1 MAVSPILK
9 GFDRSVGEAADR
21 LEQFLRRP
29 GVLPVLIILLWACAV
44 LPNLTVRSFIYEEG
58 TNAEIARDVLAN
70 GHFLQPFVYGIRWHE
85 KPSLLGWLIA
95 GFALLTGGVNE
106 WSARLPAMLSVLV
119 TALLVQRV
127 TRRYASLTASLFA
140 ALCFLFC
147 PLLLQKLT
155 IAEPDTLI
163 TALSFA
169 AFVLW
174 WEGEAS
180 GHVTIKR
187 WFGCGL
193 LLAALAMAK
202 GPQPAAFFALGVFA
216 YLLIERRWRELPGF
230 VLCMIIPAAA
240 TLAWGAAIYQPG
252 DEGIWLAYTR
262 LLNRPTFF
270 SYIARSTR
278 NIGSL
283 FLELL
288 PASLM
293 LPFVPWPW
301 RRVRNTTDVPAVVAP
316 LILYSG
322 LCTAI
327 LMLWPGVNTRYAM
340 PIAPS
345 LAVLA
350 GMAWDSLDKSRYA
363 VVKRVTGTMLCLLV
377 IYQIVLV
384 VVIMP
389 LFAERFGETR
399 LAAKAIE
406 AAIRAAP
413 APTYCLRL
421 DTNVFFYLHEPL
433 RCLDLHGMATL
444 SPPAWLLMPHSAV
457 MEFARLRPDLDVRIA
472 VDGLLKFQLA
482 AAVSTRSEN
491 RKVDRKTAT
500 RSYSGFQSVLKLPT
514 IPR

>member
-1 MAVSPILK
+1 MAVSAVLK
-9 GFDRSVGEAADR
+9 GFDRSVSEAVER

-29 GVLPVLIILLWACAV
+29 GALPVLIILLWACAV
-44 LPNLTVRSFIYEEG
+44 LPNLAVRSFIYEEG

-70 GHFLQPFVYGIRWHE
+70 GHFLQPFIYGIRWHE

-106 WSARLPAMLSVLV
+106 WSARLPAMVSVLV

-140 ALCFLFC
+140 ALCFVFC

-155 IAEPDTLI
+155 IAEPDTVI

-180 GHVTIKR
+180 GRVTILR
-187 WFGCGL
+187 WIGCGL
-193 LLAALAMAK
+193 LLAVLAMAK
-202 GPQPAAFFALGVFA
+202 GPQPAAFFALGVAA

-240 TLAWGAAIYQPG
+240 TIAWAAAIYQPG
-252 DEGIWLAYTR
+252 DEGTWLAYTR
-262 LLNRPTFF
+262 LVDRPTFF
-270 SYIARSTR
+270 NYVARNSH

-288 PASLM
+288 PGSLL

-301 RRVRNTTDVPAVVAP
+301 RRIQNTTDVPVVVAP
-316 LILYSG
+316 MILYSG

-345 LAVLA
+345 VAVLA
-350 GMAWDSLDKSRYA
+350 GMAWDALEKSRYA
-363 VVKRVTGTMLCLLV
+363 IVKRVTGTMLCLLV
-377 IYQIVLV
+377 IYQIVLA

-389 LFAERFGETR
+389 LFADRFGETR
-399 LAAKAIE
+399 LAAKAVE
-406 AAIRAAP
+406 EAIRAAP
-413 APTYCLRL
+413 APAYCLRL
-421 DTNVFFYLHEPL
+421 DTNVFFYLHVPL
-433 RCLDLHGMATL
+433 QCLDLRGMATL

-457 MEFARLRPDLDVRIA
+457 TEFTQLRPDLETRIA
-472 VDGLLKFQLA
+472 VDGLLEFQLTA
-482 AAVSTRSEN
+482 ARID
-491 RKVDRKTAT
+491 KK
-500 RSYSGFQSVLKLPT
+500 
-514 IPR
+514 